1 MKLEILPPGQA
12 ATINIPNAILGK
24 GSIIKTSK
32 KVIAGNKM
40 NWLVNP
46 TINAFGFDHKGL
58 KSEIVISKATPNIT
72 KPKTRFITHSE
83 PESKLIRTL
92 SKILS
97 VKNLGNF

>member
-1 MKLEILPPGQA
+1 M
-12 ATINIPNAILGK
+12 LGK

-32 KVIAGNKM
+32 KVIAGSKM

-46 TINAFGFDHKGL
+46 TNSAFGFDHRGL
-58 KSEIVISKATPNIT
+58 KSEIYISNATPNIT
-72 KPKTRFITHSE
+72 KPKTKFITHNE